1 MSQDGKIPRVQRLVL
16 IMVEDQPD
24 GTVSVSWTPVPF
36 PSWEGEEPHTPAME
50 LSSLMYEFA
59 KNHTTE
65 G

>member
-1 MSQDGKIPRVQRLVL
+1 MGPAGKIPAVQRLGL
-16 IMVEDQPD
+16 IMVEDPPD
-24 GTVSVSWTPVPF
+24 GTVSVSWTPVPY